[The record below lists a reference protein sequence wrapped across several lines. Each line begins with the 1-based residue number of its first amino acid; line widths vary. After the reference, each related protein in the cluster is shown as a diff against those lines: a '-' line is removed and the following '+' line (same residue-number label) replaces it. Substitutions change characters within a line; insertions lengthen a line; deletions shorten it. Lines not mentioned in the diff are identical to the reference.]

1 MSVLICDADGEL
13 WFTRQEELGLDY
25 ISMPYSI
32 DGNIYYYDLGKNTDL
47 KKFYDDM
54 RNGSAPT
61 TMALN
66 PAEYVDILEKYFSQ
80 GEDLLYVSFS
90 HKMSGTFN
98 QLQTALNELKDKYPE
113 RKCVVFDTNAISLG
127 AGIQMEYAAMLRN
140 DGASD
145 EEILAKLSEFTHKVA
160 MYFIVDDLVY
170 LKRGGRL
177 SAFAAFAGNL
187 LGLKPVLSTD
197 AEGGLNA
204 VEKIKGKRKALK
216 SIADKFAESWIE
228 SEMPVYILD
237 ADCSTDADYLES
249 LILEKRPE
257 AKSKI
262 VRQMVGP
269 VIGAHCGP
277 GTVGAIFVAN
287 ERPIPLAKK

>member
-32 DGNIYYYDLGKNTDL
+32 NGDIFYYDLGKSTDL

-54 RNGSAPT
+54 RNGATPT

-66 PAEYVDILEKYFSQ
+66 PQEYVEILEKYFSQ

-90 HKMSGTFN
+90 HKMSGTFGH
-98 QLQTALNELKDKYPE
+98 LETALNLLKDKYPD
-113 RKCVVFDTNAISLG
+113 RKCVIFNTNSISVG
-127 AGIQMEYAAMLRN
+127 AGVQMEYAAMLRN
-140 DGASD
+140 NGATD
-145 EEILAKLSEFTHKVA
+145 EEILEKLAEFTHKVG

-187 LGLKPVLSTD
+187 LGLKPILTTD

-204 VEKIKGKRKALK
+204 VEKIAGKRKAIK
-216 SIADKFAESWIE
+216 AIAEKVANTLTDTSF
-228 SEMPVYILD
+228 PVIVLD
-237 ADCSTDADYLES
+237 ADDDKDAELLVS
-249 LILEKRPE
+249 LIKEKRPD
-257 AKSKI
+257 AN
-262 VRQMVGP
+262 VTRQMIGP
-269 VIGAHCGP
+269 VIGSHCGP
-277 GTVGAIFVAN
+277 GTVGVVFVADQ
-287 ERPIPLAKK
+287 RPIPLAK

>member
-13 WFTRQEELGLDY
+13 WFTRQEELGIDY

-54 RNGSAPT
+54 RNGAAPT

-113 RKCVVFDTNAISLG
+113 RKCVVFDTNAISMG

-145 EEILAKLSEFTHKVA
+145 EEILAKLNEFTHKVA

-187 LGLKPVLSTD
+187 LGLKPILTTD
-197 AEGGLNA
+197 EEGGLNA
-204 VEKIKGKRKALK
+204 IEKITGKRKAIK
-216 SIADKFAESWIE
+216 KIAEKVAETLTDTS
-228 SEMPVYILD
+228 MPVYVMD
-237 ADCSTDADYLES
+237 ADAPADGEMLAN
-249 LILEKRPE
+249 LIAEKRPD
-257 AKSKI
+257 AKI

-287 ERPIPLAKK
+287 ERPIPLANK

>member
-1 MSVLICDADGEL
+1 
-13 WFTRQEELGLDY
+13 
-25 ISMPYSI
+25 
-32 DGNIYYYDLGKNTDL
+32 
-47 KKFYDDM
+47 
-54 RNGSAPT
+54 
-61 TMALN
+61 MALN

-80 GEDLLYVSFS
+80 GQDLLYVSFS

-140 DGASD
+140 AGASD
-145 EEILAKLSEFTHKVA
+145 EEILAKLAEFTHKVA

-187 LGLKPVLSTD
+187 LGLKPILTTD
-197 AEGGLNA
+197 EEGGLNA
-204 VEKIKGKRKALK
+204 IEKIAGKRKAIK
-216 SIADKFAESWIE
+216 KIAEKVVETLTDTS
-228 SEMPVYILD
+228 MPVYILD
-237 ADCSTDADYLES
+237 ADAPADGEMLAN
-249 LILEKRPE
+249 LIAEKRLD
-257 AKSKI
+257 AKI

-287 ERPIPLAKK
+287 ARPIPLAKK

>member
-32 DGNIYYYDLGKNTDL
+32 NGDIFYYDLGKNTDL

-54 RNGSAPT
+54 RNGAIPT

-66 PAEYVDILEKYFSQ
+66 PQEYVEILEKYFSQ

-90 HKMSGTFN
+90 HKMSGTFGH
-98 QLQTALNELKDKYPE
+98 LETALNLLKDKYPD
-113 RKCVVFDTNAISLG
+113 RKCVIFTTNSISVG
-127 AGIQMEYAAMLRN
+127 AGVQMEYAAMLRN
-140 DGASD
+140 NGATD
-145 EEILAKLSEFTHKVA
+145 EEILEKLAEFTHKVG

-187 LGLKPVLSTD
+187 LGLKPILTTD

-204 VEKIKGKRKALK
+204 VEKIAGKRKAIK
-216 SIADKFAESWIE
+216 AIAEKVANTLTDTSF
-228 SEMPVYILD
+228 PVIVLD
-237 ADCSTDADYLES
+237 ADDDKDAELLVS
-249 LILEKRPE
+249 LIKEKRPD
-257 AKSKI
+257 AN
-262 VRQMVGP
+262 VTRQMIGP
-269 VIGAHCGP
+269 VIGSHCGP
-277 GTVGAIFVAN
+277 GTVGVVFVADQ
-287 ERPIPLAKK
+287 RPIPLAK

>member
-80 GEDLLYVSFS
+80 GQDLLYVSLS

-140 DGASD
+140 AGASD
-145 EEILAKLSEFTHKVA
+145 DEILAKLSEFTHKVA

-187 LGLKPVLSTD
+187 LGLKPILTTD
-197 AEGGLNA
+197 EEGGLNA
-204 VEKIKGKRKALK
+204 IEKIAGKRKAIK
-216 SIADKFAESWIE
+216 KIAEKVVETLTDTS
-228 SEMPVYILD
+228 MPVYILD
-237 ADCSTDADYLES
+237 ADAPADGEMLAN
-249 LILEKRPE
+249 LIAEKRPD
-257 AKSKI
+257 AKI

-287 ERPIPLAKK
+287 ERPISLAKK

>member
-1 MSVLICDADGEL
+1 MSILICDADGEL
-13 WFTRQEELGLDY
+13 WFTRQEELGIDY

-32 DGNIYYYDLGKNTDL
+32 NGEIFYYDLGKNTDL

-54 RNGSAPT
+54 RNGAAPT

-98 QLQTALNELKDKYPE
+98 QLQTALNELKDKYPD
-113 RKCVVFDTNAISLG
+113 RKCTVFDTNAISMG
-127 AGIQMEYAAMLRN
+127 AGIQMEYAAMLKN
-140 DGASD
+140 AGASD
-145 EEILAKLSEFTHKVA
+145 DEILQKLGEFTHKVA

-187 LGLKPVLSTD
+187 LGLKPILTTD
-197 AEGGLNA
+197 AKGGLNA
-204 VEKIKGKRKALK
+204 VEKITGKRKAIK
-216 SIADKFAESWIE
+216 KIAEKVAETLTDTSM
-228 SEMPVYILD
+228 SVYIMD
-237 ADCSTDADYLES
+237 ADAPADGELLAN
-249 LILEKRPE
+249 LIAEKRPD
-257 AKSKI
+257 AKI

-277 GTVGAIFVAN
+277 GTVGVIFVAN
-287 ERPIPLAKK
+287 ERPIPLAK

>member
-54 RNGSAPT
+54 RNGAAPT

-113 RKCVVFDTNAISLG
+113 RKCIVFDTNAISLG

-140 DGASD
+140 AGASD

-187 LGLKPVLSTD
+187 VGLKPILSTD

-216 SIADKFAESWIE
+216 AIAEKFAESWVD
-228 SEMPVYILD
+228 SEMSVYILD
-237 ADCSTDADYLES
+237 ADCRADADYLES
-249 LILEKRPE
+249 LILEKHPE
-257 AKSKI
+257 AKDKI

-277 GTVGAIFVAN
+277 GTVGIIFVAN
-287 ERPIPLAKK
+287 QRPIPLAK

>member
-13 WFTRQEELGLDY
+13 WFTRQEELGIDY

-54 RNGSAPT
+54 RNGAAPT

-90 HKMSGTFN
+90 HKISGTFN

-113 RKCVVFDTNAISLG
+113 RKCVVFDTNAISMG

-145 EEILAKLSEFTHKVA
+145 EEILAKLNEFTHKVA

-187 LGLKPVLSTD
+187 LGLKPILTTD
-197 AEGGLNA
+197 EEGGLNA
-204 VEKIKGKRKALK
+204 IEKITGKRKAIK
-216 SIADKFAESWIE
+216 KIAEKVAETLTDTS
-228 SEMPVYILD
+228 MPVYVMD
-237 ADCSTDADYLES
+237 ADAPADGEMLAN
-249 LILEKRPE
+249 LIAEKRPD
-257 AKSKI
+257 AKI

-287 ERPIPLAKK
+287 ERPIPLANK

>member
-54 RNGSAPT
+54 RNGAAPT

-113 RKCVVFDTNAISLG
+113 RKCVVFDTNSISMG

-140 DGASD
+140 DGATD
-145 EEILAKLSEFTHKVA
+145 DEILAKLAEFTHKVA

-187 LGLKPVLSTD
+187 LGLKPILTTD

-204 VEKIKGKRKALK
+204 VEKITGKRKAIK
-216 SIADKFAESWIE
+216 AIAEKVANTLEQTDMS
-228 SEMPVYILD
+228 VYIMD
-237 ADCSTDADYLES
+237 ADCRADAELLAK
-249 LILEKRPE
+249 LIVEKRPD
-257 AKSKI
+257 AKI
-262 VRQMVGP
+262 VHQMIGP
-269 VIGAHCGP
+269 VIGSHCGP
-277 GTVGAIFVAN
+277 GTIGVIFVADK
-287 ERPIPLAKK
+287 RPIPLAK